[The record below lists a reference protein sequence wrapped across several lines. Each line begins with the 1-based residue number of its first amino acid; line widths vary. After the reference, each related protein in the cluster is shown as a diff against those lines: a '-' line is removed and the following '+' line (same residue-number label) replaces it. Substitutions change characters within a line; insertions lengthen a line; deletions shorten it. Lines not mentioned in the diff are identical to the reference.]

1 LANAEIVNVYDVPSD
16 KFANVYVGPPV
27 TFVYCVRV
35 FVFVVVYDAVPLT
48 FKNTSITGMYDID
61 DNAVLNV
68 ANAFCVLLDPNDG
81 TKFGGFGRPGKTT
94 GDNWLGALLIPW
106 ANDVAKNEYAD
117 PVTH

>member
-27 TFVYCVRV
+27 IFVYGVWV

-48 FKNTSITGMYDID
+48 FKNISVTGMYDID

-68 ANAFCVLLDPNDG
+68 ANAFCVLLQPNDG
-81 TKFGGFGRPGKTT
+81 TKLGGFGRPGKTT
-94 GDNWLGALLIPW
+94 ADN
-106 ANDVAKNEYAD
+106 
-117 PVTH
+117 

>member
-27 TFVYCVRV
+27 IFVYGVWV

-48 FKNTSITGMYDID
+48 FKNISVTGMYDID

-81 TKFGGFGRPGKTT
+81 TKLGGFGRPGKTT
-94 GDNWLGALLIPW
+94 ADN
-106 ANDVAKNEYAD
+106 
-117 PVTH
+117 

>member
-16 KFANVYVGPPV
+16 KSVNVYVGPPV
-27 TFVYCVRV
+27 TFVYCVRI
-35 FVFVVVYDAVPLT
+35 FVFVVVYPADPLT
-48 FKNTSITGMYDID
+48 FKDTSITGMYDID

-68 ANAFCVLLDPNDG
+68 ANALCMLLHPKNG
-81 TKFGGFGRPGKTT
+81 TNPGGFGRPGKTT
-94 GDNWLGALLIPW
+94 ADNWLGALLIPW